1 MIELAYRLTFQLDP
15 QTGLVKAPADQ
26 EAEPGLLETG
36 IQNDSGLADML
47 RTAREAASAYDPAPE
62 LRFDQSSRRRRQSAH
77 SRFVPRSRH
86 QTAFRSRRWSAFDP
100 FRSVINL
107 PRLREVAFAALSIGI
122 TLGALLIAFVHGA
135 AGNLAP
141 PAQNQTGG
149 AGAGIWASGSTLAVT
164 VNVAPAVAASTSRAA
179 LVTPAIST
187 LMYEGGEFA
196 TRARAT
202 AQVSDLRASG
212 VRAFVSATPPYLL
225 LFAPVATSAANASL
239 ERYLRRAEAPFY
251 MRSWTLP
258 GRMLSLKGNGLN
270 TVKQTEQA
278 VVDDVRVLEG
288 LLAVR
293 AGYQAPLVGKWE
305 QASTAAFGIIG
316 GAEWRQLGVI
326 GKQIRTFHAAVQS
339 AFRAASPRLPG
350 AAKNIGDSA
359 LLTGALTAY
368 EAIGGK

>member
-1 MIELAYRLTFQLDP
+1 MAYRLTFQLDP
-15 QTGLVKAPADQ
+15 QTGRVKTPADQ
-26 EAEPGLLETG
+26 EAESGLLETG
-36 IQNDSGLADML
+36 AQNDSGLADML
-47 RTAREAASAYDPAPE
+47 RPAREAASAYDPAPE
-62 LRFDQSSRRRRQSAH
+62 LRFDQPSRRRRQSAH
-77 SRFVPRSRH
+77 ARFVPRNRH

-149 AGAGIWASGSTLAVT
+149 AGAGIWSASGTAQAVT
-164 VNVAPAVAASTSRAA
+164 VNVAPAVAVSTSHAA

-212 VRAFVSATPPYLL
+212 VRAFVSAAPPYLL

-239 ERYLRRAEAPFY
+239 ERYLRRAEAPYY

-288 LLAVR
+288 LLAVH

-316 GAEWRQLGVI
+316 GAEWHRLGVL

-339 AFRAASPRLPG
+339 AFRAASAQLPG
-350 AAKNIGDSA
+350 AAKNGGDSA

-368 EAIGGK
+368 EAIGRK